1 MTGYLS
7 IPTAGNRRK
16 VLALALPIVVASLSQ
31 TVMSLVDI
39 AMVGRLGVAAVAA
52 VGLAGLVT
60 FALTSF
66 LGSLQTGVQTVAAR
80 RKGEGR
86 MAEAG
91 ATFRVSWR
99 VAVVAG
105 HLLVGLF
112 LAVVPRLF
120 PLLNSDPL
128 VVDPGVSYLWYRG
141 LSVGLVMMSAVY
153 YGFYNAISRTRIHM
167 AVTLV
172 ANSANVILNY
182 GLIFGRLGLPEMGVP
197 GAGLATTLAIAL
209 ATVLYTLP
217 LLGHALR
224 RTYPGLWRGPF
235 DIATLKKVLRIALP
249 VSFHDSGVILGFAF
263 FMVIM
268 GRISTLALA
277 ASEILLNMIAF
288 SFLPAL
294 GFSHAAQTLV
304 SESLGRND
312 PAAARRLT
320 ETATIQCIAFM
331 GSLGVLFLLIPAQ
344 LLRLFTPDA
353 ALIATAVPPLRLLGL
368 VQFIDAVGMVHYG
381 ALRGAGDVI
390 VPALAEIGLMWFFL
404 LPMSW
409 YLGLYLG
416 WGLSGGWIAVTLHIV
431 AYSAVFLI
439 RFVRGP
445 WQRIEV

>member
-60 FALTSF
+60 FAMTSF
-66 LGSLQTGVQTVAAR
+66 LTSLQTGVQTVAAR

-86 MAEAG
+86 MDEAA
-91 ATFRVSWR
+91 ATFRVSLR

-105 HLLVGLF
+105 HLLMVVF
-112 LAVVPRLF
+112 LAVVPKLF

-128 VVDPGVSYLWYRG
+128 VVEPGVSYLGYRG

-153 YGFYNAISRTRIHM
+153 YGFYNAISQTRIHM
-167 AVTLV
+167 VVTLI
-172 ANSANVILNY
+172 ANTFNVVLNY
-182 GLIFGRLGLPEMGVP
+182 ALIFGRLGLPEMGAP
-197 GAGLATTLAIAL
+197 GAGLATAL
-209 ATVLYTLP
+209 ATGLAVVLYTIP
-217 LLGHALR
+217 VMGHALR
-224 RTYPGLWRGPF
+224 TTYPGLWRGPF
-235 DIATLKKVLRIALP
+235 DAATLKKVLRIALP

-320 ETATIQCIAFM
+320 ETATVQCIAFM
-331 GSLGVLFLLIPAQ
+331 GSLGVLFLLFPAP
-344 LLRLFTPDA
+344 LLRLFTPDT
-353 ALIATAVPPLRLLGL
+353 ALIEAAVPPLRLLGL
-368 VQFIDAVGMVHYG
+368 VQFVDAVGMVHYG
-381 ALRGAGDVI
+381 ALRGAGDVV
-390 VPALAEIGLMWFFL
+390 VPAIAEMGLMWFFL
-404 LPMSW
+404 IPMSW
-409 YLGLYLG
+409 YLGVTLG
-416 WGLSGGWIAVTLHIV
+416 WGLLGGWIAITLQIV
-431 AYSAVFLI
+431 AYSTVFLI

-445 WQRIEV
+445 WQHITV